1 MKFYNSCLV
10 FFTIFGQT
18 QLVDLITDEVD
29 IQKKNDCVTVVLPFE
44 IQDGFHIQDINDT
57 KDNLIATKITFA
69 DEEDFEI
76 AHFKIASLNY
86 DKVIL
91 DQIEHRVLSNRL
103 EVVVTIKTSIKHSKS
118 ILLKGK
124 FYYQACNDRQCFFPR
139 TLNFEVPIDAF

>member
-1 MKFYNSCLV
+1 MKFFNSCLV

-29 IQKKNDCVTVVLPFE
+29 IQKKNDCIKLLLPFE

-57 KDNLIATKITFA
+57 KENLIATKITFE

-76 AHFKIASLNY
+76 AHFKIASLKY

-91 DQIEHRVLSNRL
+91 DQIEHRVLGNRL

-118 ILLKGK
+118 IVLKGK
-124 FYYQACNDRQCFFPR
+124 FYYQAWNDRQCFFPR